1 MGKRLIPPENG
12 AVEEVALREALE
24 ERYLAYALSTI
35 MNRALPDARDGLKP
49 VHRRI
54 LYGMRLLR
62 LDPGQAFKKSAKV
75 VGDVMGN
82 FHPHGDQAIYDALVR
97 LAQDFA
103 QRYPLVDGQGN
114 FGNVDG
120 DNAAAMRYTEARLTE
135 VARLLIDGIDEDTVD
150 FRGTYDGT
158 NQEPVV
164 LPAAFPNL
172 LANGSQGI
180 AVGMAT
186 SIPPH
191 NAAELCDAALFLIDN
206 PKARSK
212 TLLKYVKGPDFP
224 TGGIIVDTPETI
236 AEAYNTGRGSF
247 RVRARW
253 KQEDTGRGTYVI
265 VITEIPWL
273 VQKSRLVE
281 KLAELI
287 NEKKLPLVADVR
299 DESAEDIRLVI
310 EPRSRSVD
318 AELMME
324 SLFKLTELESRIP
337 LNMNVLV
344 KGRIPQVL
352 GLAEALREW
361 LDHRREVLLRR
372 SRHRLAEIEH
382 RLEVLGGFLVAYLNL
397 DKVIKIIRKED
408 EPKPVLMK
416 TFKITDVQ
424 ADAILNMRLRNLR
437 KLEEMEIRA
446 EEKALREEHAKLKAL
461 IGSTAQQWKTI
472 AGQIKEIRE
481 KFGPKTD
488 IGKRRTTFG
497 IAPAHDEAAIEEAMV
512 VREPITVVVSEKG
525 WIRALRNHV
534 TDFSGVS
541 FKTDD
546 ALKFAFPTET
556 TAKVMIFGSN
566 GRFYTL
572 DASKLPGGRGHGEPV
587 RLFIDLENADVVAAL
602 AYQGG
607 RKFLVASHQG
617 NGFVVAEDEC
627 LGTTRKGKQ
636 VLNLKA
642 PDKAA
647 AMTTVDGEL
656 AAAIGANR
664 KMVIFALNQVP
675 EMGRGRGVR
684 LQRYKEKGLSDVT
697 TFTADAGLS
706 WTDTA
711 GRSFT
716 LPMKELKDWRGNRAD
731 AGRIAPKGFPK
742 NNKFRSL
749 PSNGKAAAEADAD
762 ADE

>member
-1 MGKRLIPPENG
+1 MGKRLIPPEKG

-62 LDPGQAFKKSAKV
+62 LDPGAAFKKSAKV

-287 NEKKLPLVADVR
+287 NEKKLPLIADVR

-344 KGRIPQVL
+344 KGRVPQVL

-372 SRHRLAEIEH
+372 SNHRLAEIEH
-382 RLEVLGGFLVAYLNL
+382 RLEMLGGYLVAYLNL
-397 DKVIKIIRKED
+397 DKVIKIIRTQD

-416 TFKITDVQ
+416 TFKLTDVQ

-446 EEKALREEHAKLKAL
+446 EDKALREERTKLKAL
-461 IGSTAQQWKTI
+461 VASPAQQWKTI
-472 AGQIKEIRE
+472 SGQIKEIRE

-525 WIRALRNHV
+525 WIRALRGHV
-534 TDFSGVS
+534 SDFSGVS

-602 AYQGG
+602 AYQGR

-642 PDKAA
+642 PDKAG

-656 AAAIGANR
+656 VATIGGNR
-664 KMVIFALNQVP
+664 KMVIFPLNQVP

-697 TFTADAGLS
+697 TFTAEVGLTWNDA
-706 WTDTA
+706 A

-731 AGRIAPKGFPK
+731 AGRVAPKGFPK

-749 PSNGKAAAEADAD
+749 PSSNGKAAEADT
-762 ADE
+762 EE